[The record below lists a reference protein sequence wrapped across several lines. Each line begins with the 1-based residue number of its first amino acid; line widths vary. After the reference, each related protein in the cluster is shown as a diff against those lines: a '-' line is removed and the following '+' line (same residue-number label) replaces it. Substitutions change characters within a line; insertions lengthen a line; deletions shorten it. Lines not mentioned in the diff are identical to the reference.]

1 MNITEAVNMVLKRY
15 SSYGYDIFLDLNEI
29 KDDDLQEAVRFI
41 ASMRR
46 RCCTETKRKRVRKI
60 NRETLRDMI
69 KKGYTYKGI
78 ARETGLT
85 ESTVGK
91 RFLITA

>member
-46 RCCTETKRKRVRKI
+46 RCCTETKRKDRK
-60 NRETLRDMI
+60 
-69 KKGYTYKGI
+69 
-78 ARETGLT
+78 
-85 ESTVGK
+85 SVV
-91 RFLITA
+91 